1 LSCLRRSELS
11 LSARRRQLPTNCPS
25 FTLVCDP
32 SGAVSW
38 TTALRGTACVLTSRA
53 WELLGGERNQIAV
66 CVLAATAVGRLASM
80 VDSAVWVTA
89 FTGATAVLASW
100 VTSQGNA
107 RASRIQAE
115 ASARAQQHGH
125 IREVRRTA
133 YLELMEQAHITGE
146 FYWRLGD
153 VYVQLTDADAQL
165 VRIEQLRA
173 DLRDAFAPLMRC
185 VRVVVLE
192 GPLPVAEAAEAL
204 QQAAA
209 AANSAMRRISLSEAD
224 ARSRFEEAHSHF
236 RRRLESFIEAARAA
250 TDTA

>member
-1 LSCLRRSELS
+1 
-11 LSARRRQLPTNCPS
+11 
-25 FTLVCDP
+25 
-32 SGAVSW
+32 
-38 TTALRGTACVLTSRA
+38 
-53 WELLGGERNQIAV
+53 
-66 CVLAATAVGRLASM
+66 M

-115 ASARAQQHGH
+115 ASARAQQHGRT
-125 IREVRRTA
+125 REARRTA
-133 YLELMEQAHITGE
+133 YLELMEQAHVIGE

-153 VYVQLTDADAQL
+153 VYVQIPDADAQF
-165 VRIEQLRA
+165 VRLEQLRG
-173 DLRDAFAPLMRC
+173 DLRDAFDPLMRC

-192 GPLPVAEAAEAL
+192 GPLQVAEAAEAL

-209 AANSAMRRISLSEAD
+209 AANRAMWRISLREVG
-224 ARSRFEEAHSHF
+224 ARSHFEEAHIHF
-236 RRRLESFIEAARAA
+236 RLQLERFIEAARAA